1 MTTYIP
7 KKARKKTGG
16 IQSVVL
22 YLVLTLLALMLM
34 GSFVSD
40 NVYLSASKVT
50 TDASGVV
57 NEYRAAIGDGL
68 YQDLPGSTTVTE
80 TES

>member
-1 MTTYIP
+1 M
-7 KKARKKTGG
+7 
-16 IQSVVL
+16 VL